1 MTRPLKIFCDFDG
14 TISLN
19 DDCDRLVD
27 HCMGREAR
35 QAIDNRILFGQ
46 ISLREGM
53 AAQFAGIT
61 LTWAEACRFIDP
73 RQGLDPG
80 FPVFVRRV
88 EQAGVPP
95 CILSS
100 GIKPLIKRYLAAVQ
114 LDHLEV
120 RANRIEIQDRRWR
133 VIFRDNTPLG
143 HDKAAALR
151 EAQALGYRTVFIGD
165 GISDIPAARAAD
177 SLFARQDKPLAA
189 YCDQQGIAYVPF
201 LSFLDILTHF
211 TL

>member
-1 MTRPLKIFCDFDG
+1 MTGPLKIFCDFDG

-35 QAIDNRILFGQ
+35 QAIDHRILSGE

-53 AAQFAGIT
+53 AAQFAGVT
-61 LTWAEACRFIDP
+61 LTWAEACRFINP
-73 RQGLDPG
+73 HQGLDPA
-80 FPVFVRRV
+80 FPAFVRRV
-88 EQAGVPP
+88 EQAGLPL

-100 GIKPLIKRYLAAVQ
+100 GVKPLIRRYLAAAQ

-120 RANRIEIQDRRWR
+120 RANRIEIKDRRWR
-133 VIFRDNTPLG
+133 VIFRDETPFG

-151 EAQALGYRTVFIGD
+151 EARSLGYRTVFIGD
-165 GISDIPAARAAD
+165 GISDIPAAHAAD
-177 SLFARQDKPLAA
+177 ILFARQNYPLAA

-201 LSFLDILTHF
+201 LTFLDILTHF

>member
-19 DDCDRLVD
+19 DDCDRMVD

-35 QAIDNRILFGQ
+35 QAIDHRILRGE

-53 AAQFAGIT
+53 AAQFAGVT
-61 LTWAEACRFIDP
+61 FTWAEARRFIDP
-73 RQGLDPG
+73 HQGLDPG
-80 FPVFVRRV
+80 FPAFVRRA
-88 EQAGVPP
+88 EQAGLPL

-100 GIKPLIKRYLAAVQ
+100 GLEPLIRLYLAAVQ

-120 RANRIEIQDRRWR
+120 RANRIEIKDRRWR
-133 VIFRDNTPLG
+133 VIFRDETPYG

-151 EAQALGYRTVFIGD
+151 EATAQGYRTVFIGD
-165 GISDIPAARAAD
+165 GISDIPAAHAAD

-189 YCDQQGIAYVPF
+189 YCNQQGITYFPF
-201 LSFLDILTHF
+201 LTFLDVLTHF
-211 TL
+211 TF